1 MSNSPQITKEQF
13 MEYWR
18 SDSMSEELS
27 LDERM
32 EIFFSAAVGTSD
44 ITKDNLD
51 ALCGYYGVED
61 IEVVR
66 GDVSYIGA
74 NYYCLSDFCTEDRE
88 LLVKKADLLSQDDLE
103 HRIVLYSSSIKSII
117 DDFEE
122 NEEDLNKIS
131 EVLFNILKREY
142 NSNIDFYIFD

>member
-18 SDSMSEELS
+18 SDSMPEELS

-66 GDVSYIGA
+66 ADVSYIGA
-74 NYYCLSDFCTEDRE
+74 NYYCLSDFCKEDRE

-142 NSNIDFYIFD
+142 ISNIDFYIFD